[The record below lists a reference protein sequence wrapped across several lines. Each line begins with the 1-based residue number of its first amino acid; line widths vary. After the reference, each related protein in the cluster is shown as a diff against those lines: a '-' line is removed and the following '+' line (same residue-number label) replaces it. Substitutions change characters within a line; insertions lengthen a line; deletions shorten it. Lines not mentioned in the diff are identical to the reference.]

1 MPADSVDDDDHAPE
15 APRKYTYAAGEHRST
30 PLAIAAGLVAL
41 EGLIALGYAVTWG
54 YLSLTGSPTDETA
67 SLMGAVFAALGGL
80 LLLRMAVALWQV
92 EVWPRVPVIVLQL
105 IFVPVGWS
113 IAFKLGNTAIGVPML
128 VLAVSLLALLFS
140 APVREGYGRDV

>member
-1 MPADSVDDDDHAPE
+1 M
-15 APRKYTYAAGEHRST
+15 
-30 PLAIAAGLVAL
+30 AL